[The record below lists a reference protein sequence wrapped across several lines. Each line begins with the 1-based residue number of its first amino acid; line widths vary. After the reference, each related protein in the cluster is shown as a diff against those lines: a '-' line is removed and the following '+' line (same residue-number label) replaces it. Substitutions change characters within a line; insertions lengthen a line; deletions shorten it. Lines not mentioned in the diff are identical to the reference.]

1 MKYLIAGLGNI
12 GAEYQHTRHNI
23 GFDIVD
29 KLAFEQGVSF
39 RMDRLAFVCEY
50 RVKNKILC
58 LIKPTTFM
66 NLSGKALHY
75 WAKQMNVPTE
85 NILVLVDELAIPFG
99 KIRIKPNG
107 SDGGHNG
114 LKSIQEE
121 LQTQNYPRL
130 RFGIG
135 GQFPKGRQVDYVLGK
150 WTTEEEKQIPAL
162 IEKSAEAVV
171 CFCLQG
177 ITPAMNTFNS

>member
-1 MKYLIAGLGNI
+1 VKYLIAGLGNI
-12 GAEYQHTRHNI
+12 GAEYNHTRHNI

-29 KLAFEQGVSF
+29 KLAYEQGVSF
-39 RMDRLAFVCEY
+39 RADRLASVCEY

-66 NLSGKALHY
+66 NLSGKAVLY
-75 WAKQMNVPTE
+75 WSKQLNIPTE
-85 NILVLVDELAIPFG
+85 NILIVVDELAIPFG
-99 KIRIKPNG
+99 KIRVKPNG

-121 LQTQNYPRL
+121 LKTQDYPRL

-135 GQFPKGRQVDYVLGK
+135 ASFPKGKQVDFVLGK
-150 WTTEEEKQIPAL
+150 WSGEEEKQLPQL
-162 IEKSAEAVV
+162 IEKSAEAIVS
-171 CFCLQG
+171 FCLQG
-177 ITPAMNTFNS
+177 ITPTMNTFNS